1 MTSNLW
7 RHYFA
12 WKESISMRKCKIYRF
27 SIFNLNFA
35 RALLAVTVST
45 FYLVFRFDGNDD
57 VGSFSISLLS
67 LTNPHLN
74 CVLSNSVESVQS
86 LLLWLVVVVCPAEV
100 NLSCFDQ
107 SVVTLLRASVT
118 PPPLPPIFY
127 SRSFLFTLASRVTA
141 NIVFLVRTLLLCK
154 A

>member
-1 MTSNLW
+1 M
-7 RHYFA
+7 
-12 WKESISMRKCKIYRF
+12 EKCKIYRF

-86 LLLWLVVVVCPAEV
+86 LLSYLEAVVCPAEV

-118 PPPLPPIFY
+118 PPSPPSDILLSFFSLY
-127 SRSFLFTLASRVTA
+127 PRSYCECRISSTHPITL
-141 NIVFLVRTLLLCK
+141 
-154 A
+154 

>member
-1 MTSNLW
+1 
-7 RHYFA
+7 
-12 WKESISMRKCKIYRF
+12 MRKCKIYRF

-35 RALLAVTVST
+35 RAFLAVTVST

-86 LLLWLVVVVCPAEV
+86 LLSYLVAVVCPAEV
-100 NLSCFDQ
+100 SLFCFDR

-118 PPPLPPIFY
+118 PPSPPSDILL
-127 SRSFLFTLASRVTA
+127 SFFSLYPRFASYCECRISSTHPITL
-141 NIVFLVRTLLLCK
+141 
-154 A
+154 